1 MNGRIMNTLA
11 ELLLDQLYQLE
22 TASDDEVNEDFSVKL
37 MEQAAARLQS
47 LDADKIQEFLKIVGN
62 MADNATDQNQKEY
75 LQDFAD
81 NFGLTEALS

>member
-1 MNGRIMNTLA
+1 MNTLA

>member
-1 MNGRIMNTLA
+1 M
-11 ELLLDQLYQLE
+11 
-22 TASDDEVNEDFSVKL
+22 NEDFSVKL

-47 LDADKIQEFLKIVGN
+47 LDADKIQEFLKVVGS